1 MQRYAYVLLFFG
13 WSVWA
18 LPFVLAHLRGGETA
32 KHVDRRARWG
42 MVLQAI
48 AYAALWQGRF
58 WKHPVS
64 SWRLGLAIGFLLLAN
79 VLAWSGTR
87 SLGRQWRLDAGLN
100 AEHQLVTAGP
110 YRIIRHPIYASML
123 CLLLGIGFLI
133 TPWALFGIALA
144 LFLVGT
150 EIRVRVE
157 DALLASRFGETFRE
171 YAGRVS
177 AYIPFVR

>member
-1 MQRYAYVLLFFG
+1 MQRYAYVVLFLG
-13 WSVWA
+13 WFVWA

-48 AYAALWQGRF
+48 AYAVLWQGRF
-58 WKHPVS
+58 WKYPVS
-64 SWRLGLAIGFLLLAN
+64 PWRLGLAIAFLLLAN
-79 VLAWSGTR
+79 VLSWSGTR

-100 AEHQLVTAGP
+100 AEHTLVTAGP

-123 CLLLGIGFLI
+123 CLLLGIGLMI
-133 TPWALFGIALA
+133 TPWPLFGIALA

-157 DALLASRFGETFRE
+157 DALLASRFGEAFRD
-171 YAGRVS
+171 YARRVS
-177 AYIPFVR
+177 AYVPFVR